1 MCGTTTPHPPPSL
14 SKSGPVPRP
23 PPAPWRLRNL
33 PARVPRTPPV
43 CPPPPYRPP
52 PHAPPHAPRKVA
64 AAAPLLARAHLPR
77 SLPPARHCRPGSR
90 ASSAAYAVRP
100 PTARRRCGPKSTST
114 TRRALQTPPA
124 LVPPALPPPALQRL
138 ALRCTFAS
146 RCGPA
151 THLGFTHPSPPN
163 LAYPSPPNLASGA
176 PSADILCAAL
186 HLIPGY
192 RPPCGGGACPSHRL
206 LTHTAQPHPPSHPH
220 PRSSTVSTLGAR
232 RPTRR
237 AVIKLAGGRGRGP
250 AAAAQLMRESWEV
263 LVLSPW
269 RSAINKAHTK
279 VLTTAKYAPCLVRRK
294 PKKDNEISEN
304 LSLDIIQQVIPS
316 LPKYRN
322 IAVEK
327 SSREATYLTGTS
339 CTKHEI

>member
-1 MCGTTTPHPPPSL
+1 MGRPRHTRRLACPRAAPS
-14 SKSGPVPRP
+14 PAPRP
-23 PPAPWRLRNL
+23 RPGAFGIPRHGSPARRLYAPRHPTAPPRTPPRTPPARWRRPRHCWPARTSHAHSHPLDTAGR
-33 PARVPRTPPV
+33 ARVPRRLPMLCDRLPPGAAAGQRARARPGAHSRHHQPS
-43 CPPPPYRPP
+43 CLPPSRHLPCSAS
-52 PHAPPHAPRKVA
+52 HS
-64 AAAPLLARAHLPR
+64 AAPLR
-77 SLPPARHCRPGSR
+77 PA
-90 ASSAAYAVRP
+90 A
-100 PTARRRCGPKSTST
+100 GP
-114 TRRALQTPPA
+114 
-124 LVPPALPPPALQRL
+124 
-138 ALRCTFAS
+138 
-146 RCGPA
+146 PA
-151 THLGFTHPSPPN
+151 THLGFTH
-163 LAYPSPPNLASGA
+163 PSPPNLASGA

-206 LTHTAQPHPPSHPH
+206 LTHTAQPHSPSHPH

-304 LSLDIIQQVIPS
+304 IS
-316 LPKYRN
+316 
-322 IAVEK
+322 
-327 SSREATYLTGTS
+327 
-339 CTKHEI
+339 

>member
-1 MCGTTTPHPPPSL
+1 MCPH
-14 SKSGPVPRP
+14 
-23 PPAPWRLRNL
+23 
-33 PARVPRTPPV
+33 
-43 CPPPPYRPP
+43 
-52 PHAPPHAPRKVA
+52 PPHAPRKVA

-77 SLPPARHCRPGSR
+77 SLPPARHCRPVSR

-100 PTARRRCGPKSTST
+100 PTVRRRCGPKSTST

-124 LVPPALPPPALQRL
+124 LVPPALPPPALQCL
-138 ALRCTFAS
+138 TLRCTFAS

-151 THLGFTHPSPPN
+151 TQLGFTH
-163 LAYPSPPNLASGA
+163 PSPPNLASGA

-237 AVIKLAGGRGRGP
+237 AVIKLAGGLGRGP

-263 LVLSPW
+263 LVLGPW
-269 RSAINKAHTK
+269 RSAM
-279 VLTTAKYAPCLVRRK
+279 
-294 PKKDNEISEN
+294 
-304 LSLDIIQQVIPS
+304 
-316 LPKYRN
+316 
-322 IAVEK
+322 
-327 SSREATYLTGTS
+327 
-339 CTKHEI
+339 